1 MEFWESSEL
10 ISDFPI
16 FKVVNFSINEDQK
29 IKINLI
35 NTAWDSTLHENAGTK
50 YMPMTEL
57 QGLEYDNDAL
67 FNFSIIHHPT
77 HWLEPNNKREFDHL
91 LENVSDFIFTGHEHQ
106 ESQISK
112 ISPLGETIILEGNVL
127 QENSDPKISGFNI
140 ITIEIENSI
149 VVNIDLEQFTW
160 DSQQNMYIVNDFEE
174 IKIDTMR
181 RRINHAST
189 GENNRFFIKES
200 MSKFI
205 NDLGAYVVHPRHGNL
220 LLNDIFVYP
229 DFENSLEEKKI
240 SKI

>member
-1 MEFWESSEL
+1 
-10 ISDFPI
+10 
-16 FKVVNFSINEDQK
+16 
-29 IKINLI
+29 
-35 NTAWDSTLHENAGTK
+35 
-50 YMPMTEL
+50 MPMTEL

-149 VVNIDLEQFTW
+149 VVNIDLEQFAW

-229 DFENSLEEKKI
+229 DFENSLEEKNKQDMKASHLLNEI
-240 SKI
+240 GDDKGVWFIEGDKESGKTTLLKKCIVIFMRKNGFQYF

>member
-1 MEFWESSEL
+1 MDSVIRETILERIKDNEDKRENLIQKITLQDHYDDYFSKFMEFWESSEL

-50 YMPMTEL
+50 YMPMT
-57 QGLEYDNDAL
+57 
-67 FNFSIIHHPT
+67 
-77 HWLEPNNKREFDHL
+77 
-91 LENVSDFIFTGHEHQ
+91 
-106 ESQISK
+106 
-112 ISPLGETIILEGNVL
+112 VL

-149 VVNIDLEQFTW
+149 VVNIDLEQFAW